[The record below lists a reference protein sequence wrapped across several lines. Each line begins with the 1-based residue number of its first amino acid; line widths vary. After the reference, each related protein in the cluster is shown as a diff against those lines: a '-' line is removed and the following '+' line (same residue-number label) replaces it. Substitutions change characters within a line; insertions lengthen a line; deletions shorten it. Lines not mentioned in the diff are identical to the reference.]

1 MPPRPP
7 HQQETPMKMACHS
20 KPDNIIA
27 IDPDKEKSGVAFLK
41 RSTRQ
46 LELSNLAF
54 PLLLDYLQHA
64 KQKGEETHESLI
76 VVVEAGW
83 MNAKS
88 CFHAAQGKQAEKIA
102 KDVGANHETGRK
114 IIEMCEHYG
123 IEVMPHAPL
132 VKCWKGKDRKITHEE
147 LASFTGI
154 MGRTNQDAR
163 DAGLLAWV
171 FAGLP
176 IRMKHG

>member
-1 MPPRPP
+1 
-7 HQQETPMKMACHS
+7 MKH
-20 KPDNIIA
+20 DNIIA

-46 LELSNLAF
+46 LELTNLAF
-54 PLLLDYLQHA
+54 PLLLDYLQYA
-64 KQKGEETHESLI
+64 KKKGEETHESLI

-123 IEVMPHAPL
+123 IEVTPHAP
-132 VKCWKGKDRKITHEE
+132 
-147 LASFTGI
+147 
-154 MGRTNQDAR
+154 
-163 DAGLLAWV
+163 
-171 FAGLP
+171 
-176 IRMKHG
+176 

>member
-1 MPPRPP
+1 MVCRTK
-7 HQQETPMKMACHS
+7 H
-20 KPDNIIA
+20 DNIIA
-27 IDPDKEKSGVAFLK
+27 IDPDKEKSGVAYL
-41 RSTRQ
+41 RPSTRQ
-46 LELSNLAF
+46 LEVTNLSF
-54 PLLLDYLQHA
+54 PMLLDYLRHA
-64 KQKGEETHESLI
+64 RDKRDESKESLI

-88 CFHAAQGKQAEKIA
+88 CFHAAQGKQADKIA

-123 IEVMPHAPL
+123 IEVLPHIPL

-147 LASFTGI
+147 LALFTGI
-154 MGRTNQDAR
+154 KGRTNQDGR
-163 DAGLLAWV
+163 DAALLAWT

-176 IRMKHG
+176 IRIKAEGG

>member
-76 VVVEAGW
+76 VVVEAG
-83 MNAKS
+83 
-88 CFHAAQGKQAEKIA
+88 
-102 KDVGANHETGRK
+102 
-114 IIEMCEHYG
+114 
-123 IEVMPHAPL
+123 
-132 VKCWKGKDRKITHEE
+132 
-147 LASFTGI
+147 
-154 MGRTNQDAR
+154 
-163 DAGLLAWV
+163 
-171 FAGLP
+171 LP

>member
-1 MPPRPP
+1 MLFR
-7 HQQETPMKMACHS
+7 S
-20 KPDNIIA
+20 

-41 RSTRQ
+41 VKTRQ
-46 LELSNLAF
+46 LEVTNLSF
-54 PLLLDYLQHA
+54 PLLLEYLQHA
-64 KQKGEETHESLI
+64 KAKRDETGESLI

-83 MNAKS
+83 MNKKS

-114 IIEMCEHYG
+114 IIEMCEHWG
-123 IEVMPHAPL
+123 IEVLPHIPL
-132 VKCWKGKDRKITHEE
+132 LKCWKGKDRKITHEE

-163 DAGLLAWV
+163 DAALLAWTY
-171 FAGLP
+171 AGLP
-176 IRMKHG
+176 IRMKA

>member
-1 MPPRPP
+1 
-7 HQQETPMKMACHS
+7 MKH
-20 KPDNIIA
+20 DNIIA
-27 IDPDKEKSGVAFLK
+27 IDPDKDKSGVAFLK

-46 LELSNLAF
+46 LELTNLAF

-64 KQKGEETHESLI
+64 KKKGEETHESLI

-123 IEVMPHAPL
+123 IEVTPHAPL
-132 VKCWKGKDRKITHEE
+132 VKCWKGKDRKITHDE

-163 DAGLLAWV
+163 DAALLAWT

-176 IRMKHG
+176 IRIKAGG